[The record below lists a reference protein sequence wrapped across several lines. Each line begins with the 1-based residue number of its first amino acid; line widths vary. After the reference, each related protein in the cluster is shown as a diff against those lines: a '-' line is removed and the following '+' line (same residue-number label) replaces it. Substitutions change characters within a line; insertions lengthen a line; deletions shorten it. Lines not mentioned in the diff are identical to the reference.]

1 MQNKESFTALIP
13 EAAEQLAQ
21 GAFLMTGREE
31 KNPMTIGWGQ
41 WGRVWGLP
49 VCTVLVRKSR
59 YSHALIERDGV
70 FTVSVP
76 LPDAMKKEL
85 GFCGSKSGRDVNKL
99 ETLELSTLP
108 ARAGG
113 IDGLKGCV
121 QHYECR
127 VLFKLEMAGHMDE
140 LAEQQR
146 MQYYNPQQQE
156 GDDGNP
162 HTVYFGEILA
172 AYRTEE

>member
-1 MQNKESFTALIP
+1 MQTMSYETMVPDS
-13 EAAEQLAQ
+13 AAQLTQ

-49 VCTVLVRKSR
+49 ICTVMVRGSR
-59 YSHALIERDGV
+59 HSHALLERDGV

-99 ETLELSTLP
+99 EALGLSTIP
-108 ARAGG
+108 ACAGG

-127 VLFKLEMAGHMDE
+127 VVFKLEMAGHMDE

-146 MQYYNPQQQE
+146 NQYYNPQQQE
-156 GDDGNP
+156 GTDGNP